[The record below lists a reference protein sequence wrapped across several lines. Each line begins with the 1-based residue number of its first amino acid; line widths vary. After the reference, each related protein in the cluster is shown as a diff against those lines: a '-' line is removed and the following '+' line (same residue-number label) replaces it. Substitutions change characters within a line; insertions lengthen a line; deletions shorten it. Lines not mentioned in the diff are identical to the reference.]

1 MTGGQYVAHAP
12 VHLEAVAVSMA
23 NQYSVLPCALT
34 RTVPMLVFRM
44 PIVSPDCAA
53 VLLVAEL
60 PAAGADVAALFDG
73 DAELPQAAST
83 TAAPARTGAAHHRLR
98 MSVSVPR

>member
-1 MTGGQYVAHAP
+1 
-12 VHLEAVAVSMA
+12 
-23 NQYSVLPCALT
+23 
-34 RTVPMLVFRM
+34 
-44 PIVSPDCAA
+44 
-53 VLLVAEL
+53 
-60 PAAGADVAALFDG
+60 VAALFDG